1 MDFVWSAA
9 FTARENIGYE
19 VGEMTKRSWL
29 VSILLICG
37 FIVMAG
43 CTGKTKTEKAVEEKV
58 TEPQQQPKQ
67 KPQEE
72 PQMEEEPKPIT
83 VNVLD
88 PNTRSIL
95 KSFLPVEMGFGTDN
109 ETYKKELEIW
119 AKNLARGTEN
129 TKGYDQRMI
138 LDKLDSNGQIIKGK
152 PRIILEESE
161 LVEKVI
167 TASAVGGDIELPL
180 YVTESGYK
188 PEDVKHLGEVVVAS
202 FTTRFNS
209 GVIGRSKNIEL
220 SAEAIN
226 NIIVGAGD
234 NFSFNTTVGP
244 SDASHGYQKAK
255 EIVNKQLVDG
265 IGGGICQTSSTLFNA
280 VDQVGVSYIE
290 KHHHSLSVGYVPAGR
305 DATVSY
311 GGPDF
316 QFQNTTGA
324 PFIIKSIYKKGTLT
338 IEIRTSATYQSLI
351 AKH

>member
-1 MDFVWSAA
+1 MK
-9 FTARENIGYE
+9 
-19 VGEMTKRSWL
+19 KRSW
-29 VSILLICG
+29 VISSLLICSLLG
-37 FIVMAG
+37 MAG
-43 CTGKTKTEKAVEEKV
+43 CKEKAKTDKAIVEDKV
-58 TEPQQQPKQ
+58 TEPQQKPEQTPQ
-67 KPQEE
+67 EKPQK
-72 PQMEEEPKPIT
+72 EEEPKPIV

-95 KSFLPVEMGFGTDN
+95 ETLLPVEMGFGTDN
-109 ETYKKELEIW
+109 ETFKKELEKW
-119 AKNLARGTEN
+119 ARDLARGTDD
-129 TKGYDQRMI
+129 TKGYDQRMV
-138 LDKLDSNGQIIKGK
+138 LDKIGPNGQIIKGK

-167 TASAVGGDIELPL
+167 TASARGGDIELPL

-188 PEDVKHLGEVVVAS
+188 PEDVGQLGEVVVAS

-209 GVIGRSKNIEL
+209 GVVGRSKNIEL
-220 SAEAIN
+220 SAAAIN

-234 NFSFNTTVGP
+234 IFSFNTNVGP

-280 VDQVGVSYIE
+280 VDQIGVSYIE

-316 QFQNTTGA
+316 QFQNTTEA

-338 IEIRTSATYQSLI
+338 IEVRTSAAYQSVI